1 MKDTS
6 KDVERGK
13 VKGTGQSIK
22 DEFYKDADWT
32 KKQMKHKDLEKDV
45 HNMIKAKTS

>member
-6 KDVERGK
+6 KDVQIGK

-22 DEFYKDADWT
+22 DELYKDADWT
-32 KKQMKHKDLEKDV
+32 ERK
-45 HNMIKAKTS
+45 NN